1 VANSTYTY
9 KDFLTKATAS
19 GLLSTF
25 SDADLRLAESNPDA
39 GISLL
44 SYKQDYKNAT
54 TDEARALANA
64 GAERIRSVY
73 GGYTAGSSG
82 SGYYL
87 TDSGS
92 VDNDY
97 VNPYADKQE
106 QLMQTLAESFSYDSD
121 ADPVWQS
128 YRQSYLR
135 EGQRAY
141 EDSLGTA
148 AANTGGVASTAA
160 ITAATQAQNYYN
172 AQATDKKAALY
183 QQAYENYLA
192 SRQQT
197 VSELTAYD
205 QLNQTAADIY
215 QQKVENQQ
223 YAQQFAATQAQQA
236 YENQVAAQQYADSQA
251 QLAYE
256 NQVAAQKYADSQAQ
270 LAYENE
276 AAAQQQAYENQT
288 QEAQQ
293 LFDNAMAK
301 WKAYGYVTADISD
314 VLSLPVGTAYTDQA
328 YNTWYQA
335 YQEAANGVYTG
346 QTLKDTVNASDSSG
360 IASGDSVSYHSQV
373 SQGSRGSDVSTMQRY
388 LIALGYSCG
397 STGVDGI
404 FGTNTRAAVRS
415 FQANNGLTVD
425 GVCGTQTWAALIRA
439 LS

>member
-9 KDFLTKATAS
+9 KDFVTKATAA

-25 SDADLRLAESNPDA
+25 SDADLRLAESNPEA

-64 GAERIRSVY
+64 GAEHIRSVY
-73 GGYTAGSSG
+73 GGFTAGSSG

-121 ADPVWQS
+121 ADPAWQS

-160 ITAATQAQNYYN
+160 ITAAQQAQNYYN

-205 QLNQTAADIY
+205 QLNQTAADNY

-236 YENQVAAQQYADSQA
+236 YENQ
-251 QLAYE
+251 
-256 NQVAAQKYADSQAQ
+256 
-270 LAYENE
+270 
-276 AAAQQQAYENQT
+276 T

-293 LFDNAMAK
+293 LFDNAVDK

-346 QTLKDTVNASDSSG
+346 KTLKDTVNASDSANSPG
-360 IASGDSVSYHSQV
+360 IAAGDSPAYHSQV
-373 SQGSRGSDVSTMQRY
+373 SKGSRGSDVSTMQRY
-388 LIALGYSCG
+388 LLALGYSCG
-397 STGVDGI
+397 STGVDGV
-404 FGTNTRAAVRS
+404 FGTNTRAAVQS
-415 FQANNGLTVD
+415 FQANYGLTVD
-425 GVCGTQTWAALIRA
+425 GVCGSQTWAALIRA

>member
-9 KDFLTKATAS
+9 KDFVTKATAA

-172 AQATDKKAALY
+172 AQATEKKAALY

-256 NQVAAQKYADSQAQ
+256 N
-270 LAYENE
+270 E
-276 AAAQQQAYENQT
+276 AEAQQQAYENQT

-346 QTLKDTVNASDSSG
+346 KTLKDTVNASDSPG

-373 SQGSRGSDVSTMQRY
+373 SQGSRGSDVSTMQKY

-397 STGVDGI
+397 STGADGI

-425 GVCGTQTWAALIRA
+425 GVCGYQTWAALIRA

>member
-9 KDFLTKATAS
+9 KDFVTKATAA

-73 GGYTAGSSG
+73 GGFTAGSSG

-172 AQATDKKAALY
+172 AQATEKKAALY

-256 NQVAAQKYADSQAQ
+256 N
-270 LAYENE
+270 E
-276 AAAQQQAYENQT
+276 AEAQQQAYENQT

-346 QTLKDTVNASDSSG
+346 KTLKDTVNASDSPG

-373 SQGSRGSDVSTMQRY
+373 SQGSRGSDVSTMQKY

-397 STGVDGI
+397 STGADGI

-425 GVCGTQTWAALIRA
+425 GVCGSQTWAALIRA